1 MKSVQ
6 IGCRNFFFTQNL
18 KIFRNKISRFFQ
30 KISKFK
36 SIESI
41 KLEAQLKVY
50 CTHFTI
56 ETTYLI
62 IFRDMHFKYT
72 SFASFAS
79 FADSIYM
86 NSVIKYNNLKLQKKN
101 YSFLK

>member
-72 SFASFAS
+72 PG
-79 FADSIYM
+79 SIYM
-86 NSVIKYNNLKLQKKN
+86 NSVIKYNNLKLQKKIIL
-101 YSFLK
+101 FLNSQCK

>member
-1 MKSVQ
+1 MLPINFLHPALEIFHFGISMKSVQ

-72 SFASFAS
+72 PH
-79 FADSIYM
+79 
-86 NSVIKYNNLKLQKKN
+86 LQVR
-101 YSFLK
+101 FI